1 MFWLGLTCFGF
12 CFFSA
17 QDSPFL
23 AVTFQIENWNTAFD
37 RHGLLSVSGSLS
49 VHPNSDGSNAVHTG
63 WKAKCGHQ
71 GANGIPRQEGRG
83 RSLGNLTLRVPR
95 SRSWG
100 GHFLVIRGQFLSQ
113 GAYSLR
119 LMIPSGSKWGYWA
132 LSRLAIFHPSKTD
145 KVSSPQKGG
154 GKRSS
159 SWLTASLICSG
170 DKVRSVQKN
179 EAWA

>member
-1 MFWLGLTCFGF
+1 MFWLGLICFGF

-49 VHPNSDGSNAVHTG
+49 VHSNSDGSNAVHTG

-83 RSLGNLTLRVPR
+83 RSLGNFSVEGPWVSELGRPLPSDQRPV
-95 SRSWG
+95 SVASS
-100 GHFLVIRGQFLSQ
+100 LQFK
-113 GAYSLR
+113 ADDP
-119 LMIPSGSKWGYWA
+119 IW
-132 LSRLAIFHPSKTD
+132 
-145 KVSSPQKGG
+145 
-154 GKRSS
+154 
-159 SWLTASLICSG
+159 
-170 DKVRSVQKN
+170 
-179 EAWA
+179 E